1 VPGLRVLA
9 RGKSW
14 SYRLELPPDPL
25 TSKRRFEWKGGHA
38 SEAAAWEAGIVARAD
53 EGRGQRVQPARRTV
67 ETYLTEWLNSIEA
80 SVKPGT
86 HTNYSDYT
94 AAYVIP
100 HIGTKKLQD
109 LDVPTLN
116 ELYRR
121 LLVEGRRKPDN
132 NARMYAH
139 WVQHQDIKPAQL
151 AEACGTSIHAARHAV
166 LRYRRGRL
174 PVVHGNGLEVKTVLN
189 VHRMLH
195 RALSDA
201 VAWRYL
207 SYNPAVHA
215 ALPRVKRR
223 SGPAGA
229 AWTIEQLTAWLAVAL
244 EDRFAGIWVLAASTG
259 MRRSELAGV
268 ERRLL
273 DLDEAVLT
281 IADTRVVVAGHAVD
295 SDGKTTATRRTI
307 ALDPFTVERLRPN
320 LANLDH
326 EAATVAD
333 YPDHGLI
340 VCHPDGRLLHPDTIT
355 HRFNSLVDKASVPRI
370 RLHDVRHTY
379 ATLALDAG
387 VDPKILA
394 DRLGHA
400 SMAYTL
406 QIYTHRSTGK
416 DRSAAEKVAGLLF
429 GSGENA
435 GSNRQAG

>member
-1 VPGLRVLA
+1 MSRSDGPRAAVPGLRVLA

-174 PVVHGNGLEVKTVLN
+174 PVVHGNGLEVKTVLKCTGCCTA
-189 VHRMLH
+189 HFPMRSPGGTSRTTRPSTPRS
-195 RALSDA
+195 RASNA
-201 VAWRYL
+201 A
-207 SYNPAVHA
+207 PARPV
-215 ALPRVKRR
+215 PP
-223 SGPAGA
+223 GP
-229 AWTIEQLTAWLAVAL
+229 
-244 EDRFAGIWVLAASTG
+244 
-259 MRRSELAGV
+259 
-268 ERRLL
+268 
-273 DLDEAVLT
+273 
-281 IADTRVVVAGHAVD
+281 
-295 SDGKTTATRRTI
+295 
-307 ALDPFTVERLRPN
+307 
-320 LANLDH
+320 
-326 EAATVAD
+326 
-333 YPDHGLI
+333 
-340 VCHPDGRLLHPDTIT
+340 
-355 HRFNSLVDKASVPRI
+355 
-370 RLHDVRHTY
+370 
-379 ATLALDAG
+379 
-387 VDPKILA
+387 
-394 DRLGHA
+394 
-400 SMAYTL
+400 
-406 QIYTHRSTGK
+406 
-416 DRSAAEKVAGLLF
+416 
-429 GSGENA
+429 
-435 GSNRQAG
+435 